1 MNSKFFE
8 YSSKDKPFLKKD
20 IGMRIVFMSLFSL
33 VFLWQF
39 ISIIVC
45 AVRRTLTN
53 LNLFVG
59 LFACI
64 IMLSFILVCLLY
76 MNKSLVA
83 MKEIKNQG
91 RSVNSVKLLVKSD
104 KNSFIKLYSILSI
117 VLALVMLFVAVC
129 GITYLIL
136 QLIYLKT
143 YSFYLPILFFI
154 TVCGF
159 NSVYHIRYEITTM
172 KEVEKYN
179 SRY

>member
-1 MNSKFFE
+1 
-8 YSSKDKPFLKKD
+8 
-20 IGMRIVFMSLFSL
+20 
-33 VFLWQF
+33 
-39 ISIIVC
+39 
-45 AVRRTLTN
+45 
-53 LNLFVG
+53 
-59 LFACI
+59 
-64 IMLSFILVCLLY
+64 

-172 KEVEKYN
+172 KDVEKYN